1 MAEKKNV
8 MKPGAR
14 NALKN
19 GTRAVLTANTSL
31 TKFRGKGKS
40 LWRPE
45 KTKKRMFLDFNSCDN
60 CSVHEMEYDSK
71 FESLIN
77 ELAMTEK
84 ARLDKLLDSMY
95 NAIHGLGEIKK
106 ESKHYIDKTKE
117 YEMSNNSIEEMKME
131 GFDLDSLK
139 LRFDAKF
146 PKLREQLLKEV
157 TNKVER
163 LLVN

>member
-1 MAEKKNV
+1 MQFVCFLDYLYPNKCI
-8 MKPGAR
+8 
-14 NALKN
+14 
-19 GTRAVLTANTSL
+19 S
-31 TKFRGKGKS
+31 FR
-40 LWRPE
+40 
-45 KTKKRMFLDFNSCDN
+45 FLDFNSCDN
-60 CSVHEMEYDSK
+60 CSVHETEYDSK
-71 FESLIN
+71 FESLIK

-106 ESKHYIDKTKE
+106 ESKHYIDKTKD
-117 YEMSNNSIEEMKME
+117 YEKSNNYTEEME

-146 PKLREQLLKEV
+146 PKLREQLVKEV

-163 LLVN
+163 MLVN